1 MQFPTIHL
9 GKLLC
14 RQPGFLEVLWEVT
27 TDKGL
32 DPQILL
38 PTQKRSSRRSWI
50 NCTQLIHY

>member
-14 RQPGFLEVLWEVT
+14 RQPSFLGVLWEVT